1 MNDNNFVCDFLQKI
15 FTDSTQLISQA
26 IRQSDR
32 RSAKLA
38 TDMFLS
44 SDNFRHMI
52 HATKVCSGTGPEDW
66 IFFKTPQE

>member
-15 FTDSTQLISQA
+15 FTNSTPVDFPSYKTKW
-26 IRQSDR
+26 

>member
-1 MNDNNFVCDFLQKI
+1 MTITLFVTRLSSKDLYEFNPVDFPSYK
-15 FTDSTQLISQA
+15 TKW
-26 IRQSDR
+26 